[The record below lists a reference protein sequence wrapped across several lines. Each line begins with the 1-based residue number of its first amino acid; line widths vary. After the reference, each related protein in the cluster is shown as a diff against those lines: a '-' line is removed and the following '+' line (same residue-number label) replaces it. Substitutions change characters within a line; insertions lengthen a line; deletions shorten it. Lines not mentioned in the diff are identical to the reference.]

1 MSKTKRIRYHFKEK
15 FGISFVS
22 LWFQNLLHKFRQII
36 LPGLCFLHLS
46 IGIIIKYSV
55 VMRIE
60 YESFLRLLK
69 QDLLMTAVL
78 IITVIYF

>member
-15 FGISFVS
+15 LGISFVS
-22 LWFQNLLHKFRQII
+22 LWFQDLLHKFGQVI
-36 LPGLCFLHLS
+36 LPGLYFPHLS

-55 VMRIE
+55 VMKIE
-60 YESFLRLLK
+60 YEYVLRLLK